1 MGRLLQPLAGAQG
14 SQAAQNL
21 YVLNP
26 SVEPPPALFAK
37 GRLGAPHLCANC
49 RGPESG
55 VGSSGARLAHL
66 SFREAEAVRQLLP
79 LGAHHV
85 VVLLEGA
92 LQPQELRG
100 REGRA
105 DPLGLAREGAVQK
118 QPVLGHVARCGRAAD
133 GNTAGTDRE
142 KGRREPAARP
152 PGRPRKP
159 AKPGPLAPL
168 ANALGAPLPSAILDP
183 RPHFSPFPCAAPS
196 LSPLL
201 SPPPT
206 LP

>member
-1 MGRLLQPLAGAQG
+1 MELGGTGLRGRRGGGETRA
-14 SQAAQNL
+14 
-21 YVLNP
+21 
-26 SVEPPPALFAK
+26 PPAP
-37 GRLGAPHLCANC
+37 APPTSTWA
-49 RGPESG
+49 RGPSAG
-55 VGSSGARLAHL
+55 RRGDYYLRL
-66 SFREAEAVRQLLP
+66 REAEAAGQLLP

-142 KGRREPAARP
+142 KGCREPAAWP
-152 PGRPRKP
+152 PGRPREP

-168 ANALGAPLPSAILDP
+168 ANALGAQLPSAILDS

-201 SPPPT
+201 SPPPI